1 MSDTFGEGMYF
12 RHCTN
17 RITNSGNA
25 SWDHSVCYIHKSLV
39 TCAVM
44 FLVCNLGLLNENR
57 VHTEPLL

>member
-1 MSDTFGEGMYF
+1 MDF

-25 SWDHSVCYIHKSLV
+25 SWDHSVCCIHKSLV